1 MAYQLVTC
9 PETARLE
16 MIEYE
21 DSPLGMLIVECSR
34 FRPPCGP
41 TCPRTC
47 AARLDERERER
58 APEPEPEPGPGSEE
72 DDATLLEL
80 VVVRRGWTR

>member
-21 DSPLGMLIVECSR
+21 DSPLGMLIIECSR
-34 FRPPCGP
+34 FRPPYDP

-47 AARLDERERER
+47 AARLDSRGL
-58 APEPEPEPGPGSEE
+58 EPEPELELEPGSEQ
-72 DDATLLEL
+72 DDATLVEL
-80 VVVRRGWTR
+80 VAVRRGWTR

>member
-34 FRPPCGP
+34 FQPPYDP

-47 AARLDERERER
+47 AARLDSR
-58 APEPEPEPGPGSEE
+58 GFGSEQ
-72 DDATLLEL
+72 DDATLVEL
-80 VVVRRGWTR
+80 VAGRRGWTR